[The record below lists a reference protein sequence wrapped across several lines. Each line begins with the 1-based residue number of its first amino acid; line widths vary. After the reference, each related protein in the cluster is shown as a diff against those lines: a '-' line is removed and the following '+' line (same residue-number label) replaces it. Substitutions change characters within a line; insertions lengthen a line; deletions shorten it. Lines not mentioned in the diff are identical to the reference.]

1 MKNIQIIEADLF
13 NEDCASD
20 ILSLLTVYATD
31 IMGGGKDLSE
41 EVKKRLISALQDRN
55 GVYVFLAYYEN
66 KAVALA
72 ICFEGFSTFYA
83 QPLINI
89 HDFVVDRPYRR
100 NGIARLLLNA
110 IEDKARSI
118 GACKLTLEVLEGN
131 KRAQDVYNAFG
142 FAGYELDKSMGK
154 AMFMDKKL

>member
-13 NEDCASD
+13 NEGCAKD
-20 ILSLLTVYATD
+20 VLSLLTSYATD
-31 IMGGGKDLSE
+31 IMGGGEDLPE
-41 EVKKRLISALQDRN
+41 EVKKKLIPALQNRN
-55 GVYVFLAYYEN
+55 GVYVFLAYDVN

-89 HDFVVDRPYRR
+89 HDFVVEKSYRKM
-100 NGIARLLLNA
+100 GIARLLLNA

-118 GACKLTLEVLEGN
+118 EACKLTLEVLEGN
-131 KRAQDVYNAFG
+131 KRAQDIYKTFG

-154 AMFMDKKL
+154 ALFMDKKL